1 MMKRLI
7 LSFFVFSLFSSYLFA
22 VGAGI
27 TSVNFV
33 KISQGARQSGMGEA
47 FTGIA
52 DDVNAI
58 YWNPAGLGQLTRHQA
73 CFMHSAWLIDVN
85 IEYLAYALPIQ
96 GVGTFG
102 IYGTLLNAGN
112 VLIRLEDPSNPDVPL
127 PPTGE
132 EASASSLNVTLAF
145 GKRLADFVGEYSP
158 VSDLYAGL
166 SLNIANET
174 IVNDEGGGV
183 SANISAFYYPKY
195 ENYSLGLTLENAGV
209 SNNRPSLP
217 LAIKAGFGY
226 RFSLEHMSVPFT
238 DEGVFTNPENDSAA
252 GIDVIYYPVEQLA
265 RVNVGAEK
273 YWALNNLHSVGVRAG
288 YKFGYDLGM
297 LAGFTLGLAYRLNSG
312 SDTTFDLD
320 YSMNPYAELG
330 IAHRI
335 SLTGKFL
342 GTREGR
348 KFQDKK
354 SAAEF
359 YQAGYNF
366 MFEKNY
372 RAALEEFGKAIKR
385 NNDYADAYMGVGACF
400 LRMGKKET
408 AYRAYLK
415 AMEKAPNNEK
425 LREFMNTYDWS
436 DVINKTNKAQPA
448 DNEKTIRTIS
458 GGEGTK

>member
-7 LSFFVFSLFSSYLFA
+7 LSFFVFSLFSSSLFA
-22 VGAGI
+22 TGAGI
-27 TSVNFV
+27 TSVNFM

-58 YWNPAGLGQLTRHQA
+58 YWNPAGLGQLSRHQA

-85 IEYLAYALPIQ
+85 IEYLAYALPIK

-102 IYGTLLNAGN
+102 VYGTMLNAGN
-112 VLIRLEDPSNPDVPL
+112 ILIRLEDPSNPDVPL

-132 EASASSLNVTLAF
+132 EASASDLNLTVAF
-145 GKRLADFVGEYSP
+145 GKRFADFLGENSP

-166 SLNIANET
+166 SLNITNER
-174 IVNDEGGGV
+174 IVDDEGGGI

-195 ENYSLGLTLENAGV
+195 ENYSLGLTVENAGV

-226 RFSLEHMSVPFT
+226 RFSFEHMMVPFT
-238 DEGVFTNPENDSAA
+238 EESIFSAPENDSAA
-252 GIDVIYYPVEQLA
+252 GIDVIFYPVEQLT

-273 YWALNNLHSVGVRAG
+273 YWTLNNLHSVGVRAG

-342 GTREGR
+342 GTKESRD
-348 KFQDKK
+348 FQDKK
-354 SAAEF
+354 AAAEF
-359 YQAGYNF
+359 YEKGYKL
-366 MFEKNY
+366 MYDKDY
-372 RAALEEFGKAIKR
+372 KAALDEFGKAIKR
-385 NNDYADAYMGVGACF
+385 NRQYTDAYMGVGACF
-400 LRMGKKET
+400 LRLGKKAT
-408 AYRAYLK
+408 AYKAYTK
-415 AMEKAPNNEK
+415 ALELNPNNIK
-425 LREFMNTYDWS
+425 LKEFMDTYDWGE
-436 DVINKTNKAQPA
+436 IKTNNAQPA
-448 DNEKTIRTIS
+448 DNTIRTKPIS
-458 GGEGTK
+458 GGEDVR